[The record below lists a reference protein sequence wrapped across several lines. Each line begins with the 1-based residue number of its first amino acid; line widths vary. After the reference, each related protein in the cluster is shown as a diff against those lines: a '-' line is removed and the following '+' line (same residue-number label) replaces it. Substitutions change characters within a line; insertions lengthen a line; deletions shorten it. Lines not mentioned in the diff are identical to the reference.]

1 MAKEE
6 VIGVEATKPD
16 KLAPE
21 KEEYRVV
28 LIPKDMLD
36 FIKEK
41 LGNEVLWVY
50 DEDSNELSL
59 VKRPESYTDA
69 LSGLGE
75 EMWKQAGGAEY
86 ISRERDKWDN

>member
-1 MAKEE
+1 M
-6 VIGVEATKPD
+6 EATNLD
-16 KLAPE
+16 KLTPE

-41 LGNEVLWVY
+41 LGNDVLWVY

-59 VKRPESYTDA
+59 VKRPESYTEA

-75 EMWKQAGGAEY
+75 KMWKKAGGTEH
-86 ISRERDKWDN
+86 ICREREQWDN

>member
-1 MAKEE
+1 M
-6 VIGVEATKPD
+6 EAANLD
-16 KLAPE
+16 KLTPE

-28 LIPKDMLD
+28 LIPKNMLD

-41 LGNEVLWVY
+41 LGNDVLWVY

-59 VKRPESYTDA
+59 VKRPESYTEA

-75 EMWKQAGGAEY
+75 EMWKKAGGTEH
-86 ISRERDKWDN
+86 ISREREQWDN